1 MATSPKGGKGKEDKI
16 PKGWA
21 HLAPAERWTPEQKEE
36 WQAQAVRKAAAPSGG
51 AGKEHVPAHDVPTR
65 GNPGGLVAAVRDGDF
80 LEVKRIMRGMGDRV
94 IGDVNQMD
102 QFGNTA
108 LHWAVSADQIDLL
121 HMLLKMGA
129 RVNVVNEEDQSP
141 LMRACRMGRD
151 ECVDALLDAGA
162 QAGGSDRDG
171 GTALMKAARSGHLRI
186 IEKLLECGAQ
196 HAVFDRHKMSAL
208 HHAARHG
215 HAEAIRVLV
224 RVGSKIDERD
234 DRDWTPLMHAADQ
247 GHGKATAM
255 LLEMGADVLA
265 QTDTNNTALD
275 FAWDHETRLALRL
288 SAKRARIAEA
298 EAVAAAEADAVAK
311 MQREYE
317 ENEAAE
323 AAVREALK
331 SEGFIDKLKD
341 SFNKFDMDG
350 SGSICIAEFGHACQA
365 IGKVFANEDELQETM
380 GRFDMSGDGDISFN
394 EFLDWWKEDAKEEFK
409 RKARDSDPTNDDP
422 KMLETSVGQQ
432 LKEHEEIGHDLAQ

>member
-1 MATSPKGGKGKEDKI
+1 MPDYGFEY
-16 PKGWA
+16 
-21 HLAPAERWTPEQKEE
+21 APDERHVRKC
-36 WQAQAVRKAAAPSGG
+36 AVRLA
-51 AGKEHVPAHDVPTR
+51 
-65 GNPGGLVAAVRDGDF
+65 
-80 LEVKRIMRGMGDRV
+80 MRR
-94 IGDVNQMD
+94 
-102 QFGNTA
+102 
-108 LHWAVSADQIDLL
+108 
-121 HMLLKMGA
+121 
-129 RVNVVNEEDQSP
+129 
-141 LMRACRMGRD
+141 
-151 ECVDALLDAGA
+151 
-162 QAGGSDRDG
+162 
-171 GTALMKAARSGHLRI
+171 ALMKAARSGHLRI

-255 LLEMGADVLA
+255 LLEVGADVLA

-331 SEGFIDKLKD
+331 SEGFIDKLKEIPNLH
-341 SFNKFDMDG
+341 F
-350 SGSICIAEFGHACQA
+350 
-365 IGKVFANEDELQETM
+365 
-380 GRFDMSGDGDISFN
+380 
-394 EFLDWWKEDAKEEFK
+394 FK
-409 RKARDSDPTNDDP
+409 PEPASASAALSPAGWSEP
-422 KMLETSVGQQ
+422 AVWMLSN
-432 LKEHEEIGHDLAQ
+432 LCH